1 MPQLIHLQW
10 FYELAEKPPG
20 SSKAYVTYTGKDTA
34 LLQRLLHCLNTRLCV
49 KYLHCSVLPATMGRR
64 VPRAT
69 TSVTDAISQYS
80 GADKRG
86 FCIWPAFLFPVLKYK
101 RPKLLLPTPPEECE
115 GGKSRNRWSPFIRS
129 LRYVQLMDNIW
140 KTWLVKLQPPKQ
152 NAFRLSV
159 ELRPQ

>member
-20 SSKAYVTYTGKDTA
+20 SSEAYVTYTGKDTA

-49 KYLHCSVLPATMGRR
+49 KYLHCSVLPATTRRR

-101 RPKLLLPTPPEECE
+101 RPKLLLPTPLRSVRGEEQE
-115 GGKSRNRWSPFIRS
+115 QMKSIYQISQICTTDGQHMEDLISQTPA
-129 LRYVQLMDNIW
+129 
-140 KTWLVKLQPPKQ
+140 PK
-152 NAFRLSV
+152 AKRF
-159 ELRPQ
+159 